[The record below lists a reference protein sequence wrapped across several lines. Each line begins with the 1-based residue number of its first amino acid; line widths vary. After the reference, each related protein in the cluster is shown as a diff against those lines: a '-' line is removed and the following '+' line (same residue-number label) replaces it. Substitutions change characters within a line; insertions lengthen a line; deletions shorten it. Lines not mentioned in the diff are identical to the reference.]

1 MIRFEWPWL
10 LLLLSVVPVMLVW
23 RGRRADTRPPALL
36 WGAAT
41 SLPAPGPM
49 RWLWLTVRLMPWAA
63 LGLAL
68 LAVARPQEGL
78 EQNEVDSRGVDIVL
92 AIDISPSMRAGDMG
106 AMGGADR
113 LAVARA
119 TARDF
124 IKGRPHDRIGLVG
137 FAATAFTQCPLTLD
151 HETLQDLLNQLDF
164 GLAEDGTAIGM
175 GLATAVQRLHESKT
189 PSKVAVLLTDGENN
203 RGAVDPLT
211 AADLARAMG
220 VRVYTVLVGRP
231 TVVPVEVMDPALG
244 RTRVMQE
251 VSVDDRP
258 LIEIARRTH
267 GRFFR
272 AGDAA
277 SLANIY
283 SEIDHLERAPIRA
296 LVYREYKDV
305 GPLLLAL
312 AAILLAF
319 HGWSNATW
327 AFRVP

>member
-10 LLLLSVVPVMLVW
+10 LALLGIIPALLLW

-36 WGAAT
+36 WGSAI

-49 RWLWLTVRLMPWAA
+49 RWLWLVVRLMPWAA

-68 LAVARPQEGL
+68 LAVARPQQGL
-78 EQNEVDSRGVDIVL
+78 EQSEVDSRGVDIML
-92 AIDISPSMRAGDMG
+92 AIDISPSMHASDMG
-106 AMGGADR
+106 AVTGGDR

-119 TARDF
+119 TAHDF

-151 HETLQDLLNQLDF
+151 HETLQELLGQLDF

-175 GLATAVQRLHESKT
+175 GLATAVQRLRESKS
-189 PSKVAVLLTDGENN
+189 PSKVTVLLTDGENN
-203 RGAVDPLT
+203 RGAIDPLT

-231 TVVPVEVMDPALG
+231 AVALD
-244 RTRVMQE
+244 RTGVMQE

-272 AGDAA
+272 AGDAV
-277 SLANIY
+277 SLASIY

-296 LVYREYKDV
+296 LVYREYKDL

>member
-10 LLLLSVVPVMLVW
+10 LALLVVIPVMLVW

-49 RWLWLTVRLMPWAA
+49 RWLWLVVRLTPWAA

-68 LAVARPQEGL
+68 LAAARPQQGL
-78 EQNEVDSRGVDIVL
+78 QQNEVDSRGVDIML

-106 AMGGADR
+106 AVNGADR
-113 LAVARA
+113 LSVARA
-119 TARDF
+119 NARDF

-151 HETLQDLLNQLDF
+151 HETLQELLGQLDF

-189 PSKVAVLLTDGENN
+189 PSKVVVLLTDGENN
-203 RGAVDPLT
+203 RGAIDPLT

-231 TVVPVEVMDPALG
+231 SVVPVEVMDPALG

-277 SLANIY
+277 SLSSIY
-283 SEIDHLERAPIRA
+283 AEVDHLERAPIRA
-296 LVYREYKDV
+296 LVYHEYRDL

>member
-10 LLLLSVVPVMLVW
+10 LALLAVIPVLLAW
-23 RGRRADTRPPALL
+23 RGRRPDTRPPALL

-41 SLPAPGPM
+41 SLPPPGPM
-49 RWLWLTVRLMPWAA
+49 RILWLVVRLTPWAA

-68 LAVARPQEGL
+68 LAAARPQQGL

-92 AIDISPSMRAGDMG
+92 AIDISPSMRTGDMG
-106 AMGGADR
+106 AIGGGDR
-113 LAVARA
+113 LSVARA
-119 TARDF
+119 NARDF

-151 HETLQDLLNQLDF
+151 HETLQELLNQLDF

-175 GLATAVQRLHESKT
+175 GLATAVQRLHQSKS
-189 PSKVAVLLTDGENN
+189 PSKVVVLLTDGENN
-203 RGAVDPLT
+203 RGAIDPLT

-231 TVVPVEVMDPALG
+231 TMVPVEVLDPRFG

-267 GRFFR
+267 GRFYR

-277 SLANIY
+277 SLSSIY
-283 SEIDHLERAPIRA
+283 GEIDHLERAPIRA
-296 LVYREYKDV
+296 LVYREYRDL

>member
-1 MIRFEWPWL
+1 MIRFEWPWVL
-10 LLLLSVVPVMLVW
+10 LLLAVVPALLVW

-36 WGAAT
+36 WGAAM

-49 RWLWLTVRLMPWAA
+49 RWLWLVVRLAPWGA

-68 LAVARPQEGL
+68 LAAARPQQGL

-106 AMGGADR
+106 AVTGGDR

-151 HETLQDLLNQLDF
+151 HETLQELLGELDF

-175 GLATAVQRLHESKT
+175 GLATAVQRLRESRT

-203 RGAVDPLT
+203 RGAIDPLT

-231 TVVPVEVMDPALG
+231 AVVPVEVLDPVAG

-277 SLANIY
+277 SLSSIY
-283 SEIDHLERAPIRA
+283 GEIDHLERAPVRA
-296 LVYREYKDV
+296 LVYREYRDL

>member
-1 MIRFEWPWL
+1 MIRFEYPWL
-10 LLLLSVVPVMLVW
+10 LALLVLVPALLIW
-23 RGRRADTRPPALL
+23 RARRSDTRPPALL
-36 WGAAT
+36 WGST
-41 SLPAPGPM
+41 TTLPDPGGM
-49 RWLWLTVRLMPWAA
+49 RWLWLFVRVLPWLAV
-63 LGLAL
+63 LLAL
-68 LAVARPQEGL
+68 FAAARPQQGI
-78 EQNEVDSRGVDIVL
+78 QQSEVDSRGVDIVL
-92 AIDISPSMRAGDMG
+92 AIDISPSMRASDMG
-106 AMGGADR
+106 GGDR

-119 TARDF
+119 TAREF

-151 HETLQDLLNQLDF
+151 HDTLEELLDQLDF

-175 GLATAVQRLHESKT
+175 GLATAVQRLRESKT

-203 RGAVDPLT
+203 RGAIDPLT
-211 AADLARAMG
+211 AADLAHALG

-231 TVVPVEVMDPALG
+231 SVAPVEVVDPVLG
-244 RTRVMQE
+244 RTTVMQE

-258 LIEIARRTH
+258 LIEIARRTG

-277 SLANIY
+277 SLAGIY
-283 SEIDHLERAPIRA
+283 AEIDHMERAPIRA
-296 LVYREYKDV
+296 LVYREYRDL

-312 AAILLAF
+312 AALLLML